1 MDEKI
6 KEQIVAIRDT
16 AETNMFDT
24 NAVQRLAFNK
34 EFFELVVFIEDNREE
49 YVNFIL
55 HGNKNST

>member
-6 KEQIVAIRDT
+6 KEQIMAVRNT

-24 NAVQRLAFNK
+24 NAVQKLAFDK
-34 EFFELVVFIEDNREE
+34 EFFELVVFIEDNIEE

-55 HGNKNST
+55 HGDKK